1 MLNEKT
7 ENEIIKLFKEGVSFT
22 QIQEKTGINRKKISN
37 FLVQKGLYIKKKAN
51 ITNVKY
57 KKDESIFE
65 QINTEEK
72 AYWLGFLYADGYVD
86 TTYGKVRI
94 ALKESDVNHLKKFKK
109 FLKSDAPI
117 KQKIDNWAYQF
128 EVSSM
133 KIAQDL
139 EKLCCFQCKSLS
151 LKFPSK
157 KQVPEHLIHHFI
169 RGYFDGDGSITV
181 VLPNIEQRNYYL
193 QPSIHIVG
201 TSDVLNHIEKYFL
214 KALDRDKPN
223 KRIHSK
229 QWNENTQAMSYS
241 GNKQVLKIFNYLY
254 KDATVFLTRK
264 LLRFNQFGMYLP
276 PQEEAIKLLESITA
290 ELSEEPVKLDDLDL
304 LGRQFESEDV
314 LNELVDSD
322 INDSGDT
329 DQAQRV
335 DGDTL
340 PDE

>member
-139 EKLCCFQCKSLS
+139 EKLGCFQCKSLS